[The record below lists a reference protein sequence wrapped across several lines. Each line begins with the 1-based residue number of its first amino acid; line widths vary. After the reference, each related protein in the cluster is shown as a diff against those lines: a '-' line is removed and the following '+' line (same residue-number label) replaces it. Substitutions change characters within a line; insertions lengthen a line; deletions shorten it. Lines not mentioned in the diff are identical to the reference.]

1 MIEVKDDNGDEWIVL
16 ESYPSW
22 KEPKIIGND
31 DWGHPRK
38 EVWYQ
43 IRSYIVKVEE
53 FENFRCWAIAQ
64 DFMGRWMPECTDR
77 YQLFNREYY
86 WSEAFKSFKSDYY
99 GGSDW
104 TSVTDRESGAK
115 IADVSVTSI
124 NYLWEEEFDKSKI
137 ETLNFL
143 KPSNLI
149 FEKMGL
155 KSGEV
160 EGSFNDENGT
170 MVCFAAE
177 AVYASKP
184 HLLVK
189 KEPFL
194 TMLRDNGFEI
204 VWTLLG
210 EKGVIGG
217 SLTSSHHYGRQEF
230 SGAFYYKDS
239 QLTGSHKT
247 SFTR

>member
-1 MIEVKDDNGDEWIVL
+1 
-16 ESYPSW
+16 
-22 KEPKIIGND
+22 
-31 DWGHPRK
+31 
-38 EVWYQ
+38 
-43 IRSYIVKVEE
+43 
-53 FENFRCWAIAQ
+53 
-64 DFMGRWMPECTDR
+64 DR

-104 TSVTDRESGAK
+104 TAVKDRESGAK

-210 EKGVIGG
+210 EKG
-217 SLTSSHHYGRQEF
+217 
-230 SGAFYYKDS
+230 
-239 QLTGSHKT
+239 
-247 SFTR
+247 